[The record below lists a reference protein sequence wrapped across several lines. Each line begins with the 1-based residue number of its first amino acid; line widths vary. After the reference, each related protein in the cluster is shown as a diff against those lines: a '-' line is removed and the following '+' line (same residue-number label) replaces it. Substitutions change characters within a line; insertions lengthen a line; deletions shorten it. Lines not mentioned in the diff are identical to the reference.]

1 MFRVLLVSPVAVLI
15 TLSLFWLMNY
25 LIIVNRPDFK
35 GLNSASTLDFIR
47 LKREEQET
55 KIKKRPE
62 PPKKEKPQDLPPPA
76 PVMQMAAP
84 TLQPLAPPAVMDIP
98 TIEVAPVNVKFAP
111 MLNNVKMLKVAPRP
125 VQVKQQAIVRKAQ
138 VKRPV
143 KAKPQARSH
152 PQQAVVSKKPAKPT
166 SQGKGKGSGLTP
178 LVRVEPRYPVRARQD
193 GIEGW
198 VKLGFTVSANGSV
211 KDVKVISSKPR
222 KVFDKAARKA
232 LKRWKFKAVVVNGK
246 AVARRAEQVMQFKLK

>member
-125 VQVKQQAIVRKAQ
+125 VQVKQQAIVRKA
-138 VKRPV
+138 
-143 KAKPQARSH
+143 KPQARSR

-166 SQGKGKGSGLTP
+166 SQGKGSGLTP

>member
-15 TLSLFWLMNY
+15 TLSLFWLMSY

-125 VQVKQQAIVRKAQ
+125 VQVKQQAIVRKA
-138 VKRPV
+138 
-143 KAKPQARSH
+143 KPQARSR

-166 SQGKGKGSGLTP
+166 SQGKGSGLTP